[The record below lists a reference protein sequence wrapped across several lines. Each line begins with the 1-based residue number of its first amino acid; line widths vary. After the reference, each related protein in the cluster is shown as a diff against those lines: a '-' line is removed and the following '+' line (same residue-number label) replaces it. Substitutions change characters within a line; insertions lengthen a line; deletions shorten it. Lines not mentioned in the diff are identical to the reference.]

1 MNHNNIPAEHFC
13 TTLAVNVDNDKLSDA
28 DFRQF
33 VRNTLP
39 IVNFPAPQIHT
50 YTKEQPK

>member
-1 MNHNNIPAEHFC
+1 MDHIPAEHFC
-13 TTLAVNVDNDKLSDA
+13 TTLAANVDNDKLSDA

-39 IVNFPAPQIHT
+39 IVNFPAPQIRT
-50 YTKEQPK
+50 PQGATE